1 MKFAMAAMAA
11 SVIVAI
17 TSGDALAQAPRTP
30 PGEKTAQ
37 KKVVRSVNGSLRA
50 ASSEAIVV
58 VGRDKGRE
66 IEWTFALEPT
76 TNIRKGNKSIVGK
89 DLKVGENVHVRFSE
103 RDGKAVAESV
113 IVRGPKNPPAAKN

>member
-1 MKFAMAAMAA
+1 MALVM
-11 SVIVAI
+11 VTI
-17 TSGDALAQAPRTP
+17 TSSGVLGQAARSAPGDKA
-30 PGEKTAQ
+30 AQ
-37 KKVVRSVNGSLRA
+37 KRVVRSVSGSIRT

-89 DLKVGENVHVRFSE
+89 DLKVGENVQVRFSE

-113 IVRGPKNPPAAKN
+113 IVRAAKTPPAATK

>member
-1 MKFAMAAMAA
+1 MKVVMAGIGAL
-11 SVIVAI
+11 VIVAI
-17 TSGDALAQAPRTP
+17 TWGDGFPQAPRTGP
-30 PGEKTAQ
+30 AEKTAP
-37 KKVVRSVNGSLRA
+37 KKVVRSVNGSVRT

-76 TNIRKGNKSIVGK
+76 TNIRKGSKSIVGT
-89 DLKVGENVHVRFSE
+89 DLKVGENVQVRFSE

-113 IVRGPKNPPAAKN
+113 IVRAPKEPPAAKK

>member
-1 MKFAMAAMAA
+1 MKFALAAVTALVM
-11 SVIVAI
+11 VTI
-17 TSGDALAQAPRTP
+17 TSSGVLGQAARPAPGDKA
-30 PGEKTAQ
+30 GQ
-37 KKVVRSVNGSLRA
+37 KRVVRSVNGSIRT

-89 DLKVGENVHVRFSE
+89 DLKVGENVQVRFSE

-113 IVRGPKNPPAAKN
+113 IVRAAKTPPAATK

>member
-1 MKFAMAAMAA
+1 MAAMAA
-11 SVIVAI
+11 LVIVAI
-17 TSGDALAQAPRTP
+17 ASGGALAQAPRTA

-37 KKVVRSVNGSLRA
+37 KKVVRSVNGSVRT

-89 DLKVGENVHVRFSE
+89 DLKVGENVQVRFSE
-103 RDGKAVAESV
+103 RDGRAVAESV
-113 IVRGPKNPPAAKN
+113 IVRGPKNPPAPKN